1 MRFRFLAK
9 SPSSAKTQIIVEV
22 RLHELQVSVSPLALS
37 KSQMATARNEKH
49 RYGQHYTPL
58 HVARLLAALAVRTPV
73 DLVLDPSCGDGRIL
87 ESALA
92 LKRALALKESN
103 SSDLSAQVF
112 GVERSS
118 DAVSIAKQTGACVA
132 AADFFAIAPGTTLD
146 ALSRFPLEFN
156 ALIGNPPYIRQELI
170 GAEGKRLIEA
180 QLARDRV
187 ASPEIFWPRWSRRSD
202 IYVYFFAHSI
212 RFLADRGRI
221 AYLTASS
228 WLDAGYGAA
237 LREFLLANFRVI
249 AVIESAAESFFADA
263 SINTC
268 ITLLERE
275 SNRHE
280 LEHNSVKFVRFNR
293 ALDEV
298 LDEYR
303 NENAENAELYPEWHL
318 AKHILDANFSSD
330 RSHRA
335 RCIAQSDLSRSE
347 FVIGKLFESS
357 AQGWGKFLRADEVFF
372 NILKQGR
379 SSMLSLSDVAKVRF
393 GVKTG
398 ANEFFYFREDTETTA
413 GKKTGVNDK
422 TPDLLT
428 LGTVAS
434 VRRGITTGANEFF
447 YLNNVDQ
454 AEIEVAE
461 DHSAQDFG
469 CLNGKLT
476 TVRDSTGRLL
486 KIESE
491 LLRPVVFSLK
501 EITAIE
507 IDRVKPRRL
516 LFDCS
521 LTPEELEGTEALEY
535 IRSGEQAGFHLRPTC
550 SNREPWYS
558 AARGMKPAPLIF
570 PSKVGERWLVALNRA
585 RVYEDKK
592 LYGVFPRPG
601 VSVLMLAAL
610 LNSTW
615 SRYYAEVTCRQMTGA
630 QAIADIDVV
639 VAENIML
646 PDPQKLS
653 ASLKQELE
661 TALLQLSRRPV
672 LSFFDEI
679 DQADRRRL
687 DLLTLEAIGFHKGSE
702 CAAVIDDLY
711 CAVSELIRARLS
723 K

>member
-1 MRFRFLAK
+1 
-9 SPSSAKTQIIVEV
+9 
-22 RLHELQVSVSPLALS
+22 
-37 KSQMATARNEKH
+37 MATARNEKH
-49 RYGQHYTPL
+49 RYGQHYTPH
-58 HVARLLAALAVRTPV
+58 HVARLLVALAVRTPA
-73 DLVLDPSCGDGRIL
+73 DLVLDPSCGDGRLL
-87 ESALA
+87 EAALT

-103 SSDLSAQVF
+103 SSAISNQVF

-118 DAVSIAKQTGACVA
+118 DAVYTAKQTGACVA
-132 AADFFAIAPGTTLD
+132 AADFFDIAPGETLD
-146 ALSRFPLEFN
+146 AWSRFPVSFD

-170 GAEGKRLIEA
+170 GPKGKRRIEA

-212 RFLADRGRI
+212 RFLADHGRI

-228 WLDAGYGAA
+228 WLDAGYGAP

-268 ITLLERE
+268 ITVLERE
-275 SNRHE
+275 SDRHR
-280 LEHNSVKFVRFNR
+280 LENNSVKFVRFTR
-293 ALDEV
+293 ALDEI
-298 LDEYR
+298 LDEYQK
-303 NENAENAELYPEWHL
+303 ETSGLYPEWHL
-318 AKHILDANFSSD
+318 AKGILDANYPSNCE
-330 RSHRA
+330 SHRT
-335 RCIAQSDLSRSE
+335 RFIAQSDLSRSR
-347 FVIGKLFESS
+347 FGIGKLFESS
-357 AQGWGKFLRADEVFF
+357 AQGWGKFLRADDVFF
-372 NILKQGR
+372 KILKQGR
-379 SSMLSLSDVAKVRF
+379 SNLLSLSDVAKVRF

-398 ANEFFYFREDTETTA
+398 ANEFFYLKEGTKETTEE
-413 GKKTGVNDK
+413 KTELNDA

-447 YLNNVDQ
+447 YLNNVEQ
-454 AEIEVAE
+454 SEIEVRE
-461 DHSAQDFG
+461 DHGTQNLG
-469 CLNGKLT
+469 RTNGQLT
-476 TVRDSTGRLL
+476 TVRDSAGRVL

-491 LLRPVVFSLK
+491 LLTPVVFSLK

-507 IDRVKPRRL
+507 IDRVRSRRL
-516 LFDCS
+516 LFDCT
-521 LTPEELEGTEALEY
+521 LTPKELEGTQALEY
-535 IRSGEQAGFHLRPTC
+535 IRGGEQAGFHLRPTC

-558 AARGMKPAPLIF
+558 AARGIKPAPLIF

-601 VSVLMLAAL
+601 ISVLLLAAL

-615 SRYYAEVTCRQMTGA
+615 SRYYAELTCRQMTGA

-646 PDPQKLS
+646 PDPLKLS

-661 TALLQLSRRPV
+661 KALLKLSRRPV
-672 LSFFDEI
+672 LSFFEEI
-679 DQADRRRL
+679 NQADRRRL
-687 DLLTLEAIGFHKGSE
+687 DLLTIEAIGFHKGSE
-702 CAAVIDDLY
+702 GQGILDELY
-711 CAVSELIRARLS
+711 CAVGELIRARLA